1 MKIILFLLGIVEMF
15 LIRQYVKK
23 DYPLDKKTKY
33 IFYIVSALLVL
44 LFSYRYGLN
53 IMTVLYLSVLTI
65 LLNISFIDYKHEI
78 IPNKLVLPIFII
90 AVINVLINVT
100 LYKSLLLGG
109 LFAFIFCLII
119 YKFSNFGGGDVKLL
133 ISLSLL
139 IGFTNTI
146 LLFLI
151 SFLLGS
157 IYGIV
162 QMIRKKANLRS
173 AIPFGPFITIAFIIL
188 CFI

>member
-15 LIRQYVKK
+15 LIRQYMKK
-23 DYPLDKKTKY
+23 DYPLDKKTEY

-44 LFSYRYGLN
+44 LFSYRYSLN

-100 LYKSLLLGG
+100 LYKSLLFGG
-109 LFAFIFCLII
+109 LFAFVFCFII
-119 YKFSNFGGGDVKLL
+119 YKLSGMGGGDVKLL

-139 IGFTNTI
+139 IGFNNAF

-157 IYGIV
+157 IYGV
-162 QMIRKKANLRS
+162 AKVIRKKATFKS
-173 AIPFGPFITIAFIIL
+173 VVPFGPFISIAFTVL
-188 CFI
+188 CFV